1 MILAVFLA
9 LLTSVDICYG
19 KQPSEQC
26 IAANDTLRNDAVCY
40 GAYQGFLIGV
50 GLGVD
55 TDQSAFDQVCMEGT
69 CRSEILDY
77 QSSCAGIEDV
87 RLMRS
92 CEHLA

>member
-40 GAYQGFLIGV
+40 GAYQAFLGGV
-50 GLGVD
+50 GLGFSI
-55 TDQSAFDQVCMEGT
+55 DQSSFDQVCMEGT

-77 QSSCAGIEDV
+77 QRNCAGIDEV
-87 RLMRS
+87 
-92 CEHLA
+92 